1 MNWEKYLKAPLAINN
16 TGSTATNCIEL
27 EKGLWRVNLNHS
39 GDSNFAV
46 IILDSNGKYIDL
58 LANEIGSFS
67 GETSLSIE
75 DTGEY
80 LLDIDAD
87 GIWSIDIQSP

>member
-1 MNWEKYLKAPLAINN
+1 M
-16 TGSTATNCIEL
+16 SFEL
-27 EKGLWRVNLNHS
+27 EEGIWNVKLNHS

-46 IILDSNGKYIDL
+46 KFLDSYGFYVDL

-75 DTGEY
+75 DTGKY

-87 GIWSIDIQSP
+87 GSWAVAFESP